1 MIRFK
6 TPLSTGEAPAASLEL
21 KSSNQ
26 AAHGEGVREEKE
38 HKAPDSQ
45 QPKTVLQLSFS
56 EDHSFSRAAFSEDQN
71 VSELPTAHEQS
82 FLEETFPEES
92 KEKVSKI
99 SAEDRSESWSLE
111 EKLDSSSYSE
121 GEIEPSTDEE
131 LKMWR
136 YPEGK
141 TCEEQETCVKE
152 EEGGDFDHL
161 KEPADMRDGGC
172 SSPADEVT
180 GDYGIKEDKEPQP
193 EEDERLL
200 DDNRDQEKSEVC
212 QDEVPTGETDVFTIK
227 QEQKEK
233 EGIPL
238 SEDVFDQTNESQTDV
253 AEEDMDLESAGTDSN
268 LEGNNADAQVDLSDV
283 TDDARR
289 PTEHPDVGRGSG
301 EKEQDVL
308 EVSDKAEGGESSKK
322 VTFILEPELI
332 DSPTLSEATESSLS
346 GESSLKMRAPGMTL

>member
-38 HKAPDSQ
+38 HKASDSQ

-71 VSELPTAHEQS
+71 VSELPTADEQS

-99 SAEDRSESWSLE
+99 SAEDRSESCSLE
-111 EKLDSSSYSE
+111 EKIDSSSYSE

-141 TCEEQETCVKE
+141 TCEDQEMCVKD
-152 EEGGDFDHL
+152 EEGGDFVHL
-161 KEPADMRDGGC
+161 KEPTDIWDGGC
-172 SSPADEVT
+172 SSPAHEVT
-180 GDYGIKEDKEPQP
+180 GDYGIKEDEKPQP
-193 EEDERLL
+193 EEDESLL
-200 DDNRDQEKSEVC
+200 DDQENTGFPEVC
-212 QDEVPTGETDVFTIK
+212 QDEGETDVFTIK
-227 QEQKEK
+227 QEQKEM
-233 EGIPL
+233 EGSPL
-238 SEDVFDQTNESQTDV
+238 SEDTFDQTNESQTDV

-283 TDDARR
+283 TDGARSF
-289 PTEHPDVGRGSG
+289 TEHPDMGRGSG
-301 EKEQDVL
+301 ERKRDVL

-332 DSPTLSEATESSLS
+332 GSPTLSEATESSLS